1 MYGLKGS
8 CDVEQRQPVRRRC
21 CCYAVKSGYPV
32 TGLNAPRAVL
42 SPAGMA
48 PSLST
53 PCLSS
58 MTSTRLCLMRMLP
71 GRRYR
76 MNPAK
81 MLAELRRR
89 LKWADFALVKSEL
102 DEQVGRPTV

>member
-1 MYGLKGS
+1 VGKYDIVDAAMPE
-8 CDVEQRQPVRRRC
+8 C
-21 CCYAVKSGYPV
+21 GYPV
-32 TGLNAPRAVL
+32 TGLDAPSTMA
-42 SPAGMA
+42 SPAGRR

-53 PCLSS
+53 LCLSFVS
-58 MTSTRLCLMRMLP
+58 IMCCCLTFVLP

-102 DEQVGRPTV
+102 DEQVGRPTL